1 MDKIL
6 VTGGLGYVGGHLLKR
21 LQNGPNKVSLLVRE
35 GELDHPL
42 NKNFQLLTI
51 DELELKAKEEQF
63 NIVINL
69 AGKYSFDHQTVGVN
83 ELLSSNVVFPIRVAA
98 AISGSGTRVH
108 WVQASTFM
116 QNFKG
121 LDRKPSCFYAS
132 TKQTVEDLLGYFEND
147 SFHVTSLVL
156 PHIFG
161 EEDKREKLINLFV
174 RSATSG
180 NMIQLSSGSQA
191 MDLVH
196 VEDIVNALE
205 MVIKTDG
212 LSGRWQISSG
222 RLIRVAEIAEFVNLN
237 SQNGIRFQFDP
248 TRDRPFDC
256 YELWINAPALPN
268 WRPEKELFSW
278 LADQLKSPDPS
289 FKPSSKNLGV
299 V

>member
-1 MDKIL
+1 MDRIL
-6 VTGGLGYVGGHLLKR
+6 VTGGLGYVGGHLLRR
-21 LQNGPNKVSLLVRE
+21 LENGPSKVSLLVRQ
-35 GELDHPL
+35 GELDHSL
-42 NKNFQLLTI
+42 KGRFQLLTI
-51 DELELKAKEEQF
+51 DELELNAKDKQF
-63 NIVINL
+63 NIVVNL

-83 ELLSSNVVFPIRVAA
+83 ELLSSNVVLPIRVAA
-98 AISGSGTRVH
+98 AVSRSGTRVH

-116 QNFKG
+116 QHFNG

-132 TKQTVEDLLGYFEND
+132 TKQTIEDLLGYFEND
-147 SFHVTSLVL
+147 SFQVTSLVF

-161 EEDKREKLINLFV
+161 EEDKREKLINLFL
-174 RSATSG
+174 RSAKTG

-196 VEDIVNALE
+196 IEDIVNALE

-212 LSGRWQISSG
+212 LAGRWQISSG
-222 RLIRVAEIAEFVNLN
+222 KLIRVAEIAEFVNLN

-268 WRPEKELFSW
+268 WRPEKELFTW
-278 LADQLKSPDPS
+278 LADQLKSLDPS
-289 FKPSSKNLGV
+289 LKSSS
-299 V
+299 

>member
-1 MDKIL
+1 MDRIL
-6 VTGGLGYVGGHLLKR
+6 VTGGLGYVGGHLLRR
-21 LQNGPNKVSLLVRE
+21 LENGSSKVSLLVRQ
-35 GELDHPL
+35 GELDHAL
-42 NKNFQLLTI
+42 KGKFQLLTI
-51 DELELKAKEEQF
+51 DELELNAKEKQF

-83 ELLSSNVVFPIRVAA
+83 ELLSSNVVLPIRVAA
-98 AISGSGTRVH
+98 AVSRSGTRVR

-116 QNFKG
+116 QHFNG

-132 TKQTVEDLLGYFEND
+132 TKQTIEDLLGYFEND
-147 SFHVTSLVL
+147 SFHVTSLVF

-161 EEDKREKLINLFV
+161 EDDKREKLINLFL
-174 RSATSG
+174 RFAKTG

-212 LSGRWQISSG
+212 LAGRWQISSG
-222 RLIRVAEIAEFVNLN
+222 KLIRVAEIAEFVNLN

-268 WRPEKELFSW
+268 WRPEKELFTW
-278 LADQLKSPDPS
+278 LADQLKSLDPS
-289 FKPSSKNLGV
+289 FKSSS
-299 V
+299 

>member
-1 MDKIL
+1 MERIL

-21 LQNGPNKVSLLVRE
+21 LQNGPSKVSLLVRQD
-35 GELDHPL
+35 ELDHSL
-42 NKNFQLLTI
+42 KSKFQLLTI
-51 DELELKAKEEQF
+51 EELELNAKDEQF

-69 AGKYSFDHQTVGVN
+69 AGKYSFDHQKVGVN
-83 ELLSSNVVFPIRVAA
+83 ELLSSNVVLPIRVAA
-98 AISGSGTRVH
+98 AISRSGTRVH

-116 QNFKG
+116 QHVDG

-147 SFHVTSLVL
+147 SFHVTSLVF

-161 EEDKREKLINLFV
+161 EGDKREKLINLFL
-174 RSATSG
+174 RSVKTG
-180 NMIQLSSGSQA
+180 NTIQLSSGSQA

-196 VEDIVNALE
+196 VEDIVNAFE

-212 LSGRWQISSG
+212 LAGRWQISSG

-268 WRPEKELFSW
+268 WRPEKELFTW
-278 LADQLKSPDPS
+278 LADQLKSLDPS
-289 FKPSSKNLGV
+289 FKSSS
-299 V
+299 

>member
-1 MDKIL
+1 MDRIL
-6 VTGGLGYVGGHLLKR
+6 VTGGLGYVGGHLLRR
-21 LQNGPNKVSLLVRE
+21 LENGPSKVSLLVRQ
-35 GELDHPL
+35 GELDHSL
-42 NKNFQLLTI
+42 KGRFQLLTI
-51 DELELKAKEEQF
+51 DELELNAKDKQF

-83 ELLSSNVVFPIRVAA
+83 ELLSSNVVLPIRVAA
-98 AISGSGTRVH
+98 AVSRSGTRVH

-116 QNFKG
+116 QHFNG

-132 TKQTVEDLLGYFEND
+132 TKQTIEDLLGYFEND
-147 SFHVTSLVL
+147 SFQVTSLVF

-161 EEDKREKLINLFV
+161 EEDKREKLINLFL
-174 RSATSG
+174 RSAKTG

-196 VEDIVNALE
+196 IEDIVNALE

-212 LSGRWQISSG
+212 LAGRWQISSG
-222 RLIRVAEIAEFVNLN
+222 KLIRVAEIAEFVNLN

-268 WRPEKELFSW
+268 WRPEKELFTW
-278 LADQLKSPDPS
+278 LADQLKSLDPS
-289 FKPSSKNLGV
+289 FKSSS
-299 V
+299 

>member
-1 MDKIL
+1 MDRIL
-6 VTGGLGYVGGHLLKR
+6 VTGGLGYVGGHLLRR
-21 LQNGPNKVSLLVRE
+21 LENGSSKVSLLVRQ
-35 GELDHPL
+35 GELDHAL
-42 NKNFQLLTI
+42 KGKFQLLTI
-51 DELELKAKEEQF
+51 DELELNAKEKQF

-83 ELLSSNVVFPIRVAA
+83 ELLSSNVVLPIRVAA
-98 AISGSGTRVH
+98 AVSRSGTRVR

-116 QNFKG
+116 QHFNG

-132 TKQTVEDLLGYFEND
+132 TKQTIEDLLGYFEND
-147 SFHVTSLVL
+147 SFHVTSLVF

-161 EEDKREKLINLFV
+161 EDDKREKLINLFL
-174 RSATSG
+174 RFAKTG

-212 LSGRWQISSG
+212 LAGRWQISSG
-222 RLIRVAEIAEFVNLN
+222 KLIRVAEIAEFVNLN

-256 YELWINAPALPN
+256 YDLWINAPALPN
-268 WRPEKELFSW
+268 WRPEKELFTW
-278 LADQLKSPDPS
+278 LADQLKSLDPS
-289 FKPSSKNLGV
+289 FKSSS
-299 V
+299 